1 MTEEVSSETPTA
13 ITFQFSYA
21 DALAFSGCGLFFT
34 YSLAELAAT
43 IANKDGYR
51 TGYKI
56 VGMLVNMSG
65 SALLVGFGVLEHI
78 IPMYAVMSGVA
89 IANLIAVGVA
99 LGFKWRDHRRQIE
112 NNRLY

>member
-1 MTEEVSSETPTA
+1 
-13 ITFQFSYA
+13 
-21 DALAFSGCGLFFT
+21 
-34 YSLAELAAT
+34 
-43 IANKDGYR
+43 
-51 TGYKI
+51 
-56 VGMLVNMSG
+56 MSG

-99 LGFKWRDHRRQIE
+99 LGFKWRDHRRDIE

>member
-51 TGYKI
+51 TGKI

-99 LGFKWRDHRRQIE
+99 LGFKWRDHRRHIE